1 MRAAGFCVGG
11 KLVEEPSKS
20 TVRDLC
26 EPRAGGGSGLRPL
39 GICLTS
45 THSGSGLG
53 VNGLLGRFGFGKWLL
68 DGGSTRA
75 FAGKPMKYEY
85 PGYSMH
91 CEKSTVVKPPLPP
104 I

>member
-1 MRAAGFCVGG
+1 M
-11 KLVEEPSKS
+11 S

-26 EPRAGGGSGLRPL
+26 EPRAGGGSGLRLL
-39 GICLTS
+39 GRCLTS

-75 FAGKPMKYEY
+75 FAGKPMEYEH
-85 PGYSMH
+85 PSYSRNYD
-91 CEKSTVVKPPLPP
+91 EGTVVKPPFPP